1 LESFEPEPHRGRTR
15 QILKNH
21 PQVRDLVG
29 RNPWTL
35 AIIAAVS
42 GSQVLV
48 AWLLRSAEWWQILI
62 VAYIFGAFLTHA
74 LWAMIHDCVHRRVL
88 QGIIPNRLCGL
99 LANLS
104 MVVPTSCSFEKY
116 HLRHHIYQGVYEL
129 DGDLPSTWE
138 IKVFGNTKLG
148 RAVWMIAL
156 PILMTFRPARMP
168 GLRLW
173 DRWLIVNF
181 IVVLGFDALVWFSM
195 GPMSM
200 LYLGLSMLF
209 ALGFHPLG
217 ARWIQEHFTA
227 DDEQETF
234 SYYGALNY
242 IQINIGY
249 HNEHHDFPGIPWN
262 RLPAL
267 KKLAPEMYN
276 SLASHKSWAA
286 LFLDFVMSGRL
297 GVASRVIR
305 TSRKPAEDTVA
316 DQALVL
322 KL

>member
-1 LESFEPEPHRGRTR
+1 M
-15 QILKNH
+15 
-21 PQVRDLVG
+21 RDLVG

-35 AIIAAVS
+35 AIIAGVS
-42 GSQVLV
+42 GTQVLV
-48 AWLLRSAEWWQILI
+48 AWLLRAAEWWQILI

-88 QGIIPNRLCGL
+88 RGIIPNRLAGL

-148 RAVWMIAL
+148 RAAWMIAL
-156 PILMTFRPARMP
+156 PVLMTFRPARMP
-168 GLRLW
+168 GLGLW
-173 DRWLIVNF
+173 DRWLVVNF
-181 IVVLGFDALVWFSM
+181 IVVLGFDAFVLFFW
-195 GPMSM
+195 GPMAL

-217 ARWIQEHFTA
+217 ARWLQEHYTTGP
-227 DDEQETF
+227 EQETF
-234 SYYGALNY
+234 SYYGPLNY
-242 IQINIGY
+242 IQLNIGY

-262 RLPAL
+262 RLPEL
-267 KKLAPEMYN
+267 KRLVPHMYDP
-276 SLASHKSWAA
+276 LASYRSWAG
-286 LFLDFVMSGRL
+286 LMVDFITSGRL
-297 GVASRVIR
+297 GISSRVVR